1 MAKYEVKLLT
11 SEQSTIEVEADT
23 IKVHDG
29 QITFFTGDGS
39 KVAGFNASLTS
50 FYKKVS

>member
-1 MAKYEVKLLT
+1 MAKYEVKLTL

-29 QITFFTGDGS
+29 QITFFNADGG
-39 KVAGFNASLTS
+39 KVAGFNAGLTA